1 MDVPEMEEKIRAK
14 VLVGSSYVPLGSQIR
29 WLSRK
34 MKQYVGGSTNFID
47 RDSFVRCCLCDLTL
61 IGCRDVVVNLFE
73 KYKEFEGDEIDL
85 LDINQFATRILS
97 TSGQQEA
104 DLRRR
109 AVGAIY

>member
-1 MDVPEMEEKIRAK
+1 MNVTEMEEKIRAK

-29 WLSRK
+29 WLERK
-34 MKQYVGGSTNFID
+34 MKAWVGGTTGFLD
-47 RDSFVRCCLCDLTL
+47 LDSFVDHCLLDLTL

-73 KYKEFEGDEIDL
+73 KYKEFDGDESDL